1 MSPEKNSGSAGKT
14 VSGNPA
20 AGNRKE
26 KDISVETDYIP
37 NTPGAAADSLSVQ
50 TDDPAERRFFRR
62 ALLLIGGAFLL
73 MLFFFIV
80 FFFLAV
86 RGAEK
91 TVIPDIVEKDLV
103 EALGMLQERELYPRV
118 QVKYTGDPSDKG
130 MVIGQDPEPGLYVK
144 AGRRVI
150 VTVSKGAIVDN
161 VEDYVGKN
169 LTEVRSRL
177 ASLFSTFKPL
187 LLIREPVTY
196 VYDDSE
202 PGTVLSQSPP
212 AGTPLGDPEELILIV
227 SRGAL
232 DRPVRIPDW
241 KDYSADNAMRSLA
254 RIPLPFVFVEDNSA
268 ASGTVARVT
277 SQSPPPESEVGLDRT
292 ITLHYSPP
300 ESWPSEFRYGLFEY
314 TLPEYPV
321 PVLLEVIIREPG
333 AEDRKL
339 FSMPHSGGE
348 ISFPYVVPVGT
359 GIVVMVNG
367 REITREDITGE

>member
-1 MSPEKNSGSAGKT
+1 MSPEKDSQ
-14 VSGNPA
+14 
-20 AGNRKE
+20 
-26 KDISVETDYIP
+26 SVETKRTGKLKTSRKAADFIP
-37 NTPGAAADSLSVQ
+37 NTPGAAADSMSVQ
-50 TDDPAERRFFRR
+50 SDDPVERLYFRR
-62 ALLLIGGAFLL
+62 ALLVIGGAFLV
-73 MLFFFIV
+73 MLFFFTV

-103 EALGMLQERELYPRV
+103 EALVMLQERELYPRV

-130 MVIGQDPEPGLYVK
+130 MVIDQDPEPGLYVK

-169 LTEVRSRL
+169 LTDVRSRL

-187 LLIREPVTY
+187 LVIREPVTY

-202 PGTVLSQSPP
+202 PGTVLSQTPA
-212 AGTPLGDPEELILIV
+212 AGTPLGDPEDLILIV

-232 DRPVRIPDW
+232 DKPVKLLNW
-241 KDYSADNAMRSLA
+241 EDYSADNAMRSLA
-254 RIPLPFVFVEDNSA
+254 RIPLPFIFVEDNVPPR
-268 ASGTVARVT
+268 GTVARVT

-292 ITLHYSPP
+292 ITLRYSRP
-300 ESWPSEFRYGLFEY
+300 ESWPEEFRYGLFDY

-333 AEDRKL
+333 TDDRKL
-339 FSMPHSGGE
+339 FSMPHSGGR

-367 REITREDITGE
+367 KEVAREDITAE